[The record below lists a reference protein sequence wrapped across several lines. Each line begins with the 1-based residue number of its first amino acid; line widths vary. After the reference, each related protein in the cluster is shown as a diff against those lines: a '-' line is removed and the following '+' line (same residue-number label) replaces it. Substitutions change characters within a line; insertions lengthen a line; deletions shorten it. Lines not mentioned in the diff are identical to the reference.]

1 MRTTLLKAVLTVGLL
16 GVVQAAEAQ
25 QQNQRQGGTRLT
37 GAATQAFEFTDN
49 SNLSG
54 GGSQFKSLTGLN
66 FSLSSETA
74 LSKVSASTGASMQL
88 TNGGF
93 SLTRPKLQIGLATK
107 TKRVDYT
114 ANLSFARAPTSVDE
128 VLTDLSVLRIDTD
141 RTIISGRFG
150 LSTALDQTTKLSL
163 GVNATSIGFDTASTA
178 LVPSTDLGV
187 NGGLTYQLNR
197 RTSYGVNGALGY
209 FTSDT
214 ATNTESL
221 SASLDGQLK
230 HELNSRSTFN
240 GNLGLAFIDTVDTV
254 GTATTS
260 AFSVSLLF
268 GAGLTQ
274 ALPDGSMGISI
285 NQEIN
290 PSSSGSLALG
300 TRLNGSLTKNIRQ
313 GESYTIDASLGRQED
328 VGGGAVTTFI
338 NVSPSY
344 SRQVTRDVS
353 ATARYFFQ
361 RDDGGS
367 TAQGV
372 TLSFSR
378 PFDFPL

>member
-1 MRTTLLKAVLTVGLL
+1 MLSLFQNAGFLNNKKNEQRHGLMRTTLLKAVLTVGLL

-268 GAGLTQ
+268 GAGL
-274 ALPDGSMGISI
+274 
-285 NQEIN
+285 
-290 PSSSGSLALG
+290 SLALG